1 MDGLGSISPSEMQS
15 MRSLSKQRLPI
26 PSKHVEQLIASVD
39 AIQKEARD
47 KALEEAGLVAVS
59 RSLDYRVG
67 HSDVPIDEATA
78 NDIAAAIRAL
88 KEA

>member
-15 MRSLSKQRLPI
+15 MHSLSKQRLPI
-26 PSKHVEQLIASVD
+26 QSKHVEQLIASVD

-47 KALEEAGLVAVS
+47 KALEEAARLCTDRAWLFEQYGPEYSALV
-59 RSLDYRVG
+59 
-67 HSDVPIDEATA
+67 HTH
-78 NDIAAAIRAL
+78 NAIRAL